1 MIASR
6 AKGRPAAQV
15 FPFGLAAAFALV
27 LGPPIVSA
35 QSIPSETAITA
46 EPLAP
51 PTPLLPFDPSPRRP
65 QGVDPTAD
73 APSVQGIEINP
84 LAAVEPDALGLLEPS
99 EGGFGKD
106 MWAGTDRAVVEAL
119 VPRLP
124 DRYRSA
130 VLRDL
135 ARRLLLSRAAPP
147 QRFAERRLAQADV
160 APDSVPGAAIGAA
173 NAGEADAD
181 EPDLGLLALRV
192 DRLAAVGDTEAL
204 SRFLDIVPRRYD
216 EEPIARARIDT
227 AMLNGAVEDGCREVQ
242 NGMRL
247 YFSLPY
253 WQKALIYCQLAAG
266 QTGQAQLGI
275 GLLRETGQADDA
287 GFQAMVEALSG
298 GTESADAESG
308 DADSGAEVPPAL
320 AAKPLPFALL
330 QARGRSLPAE
340 SVATADLGV
349 LVAMAKSSKTR
360 IELRAAAAE
369 TAVALGA
376 LAPKTLAAAYARF
389 DFDVEDLAGPPDA
402 LPALADPRLRALA
415 YQRIEHQATPE
426 ARAAALVAALR
437 SAWSEAEGYR
447 ALALALQPALRKLS
461 PTPQQAE
468 LARDAGRALY
478 VAGKFESATAWR
490 RAAET
495 SAAADASGPDG
506 AKALWPYWRLA
517 GGRADLQQA
526 DLDAWKAARP
536 DAAQADRQAE
546 FLQAAFSALDSAEA
560 PTLADLT
567 ATASRAAQ
575 DAGDPDLLFD
585 LAAAAAAQ
593 RRGEVVLRSLL
604 LLAPGDLAE
613 VTPAMLKGVLSAL
626 KDVGLELEAR
636 ALAIE
641 TALAKRI

>member
-6 AKGRPAAQV
+6 AKGWPAAQV

-27 LGPPIVSA
+27 LGPPMAAA
-35 QSIPSETAITA
+35 QSIPSETAIAA

-51 PTPLLPFDPSPRRP
+51 PTPLLPFDPTPRRP

-73 APSVQGIEINP
+73 APRVQGIEINP
-84 LAAVEPDALGLLEPS
+84 LAAIEPDALGLLEPS

-147 QRFAERRLAQADV
+147 QRFAERRLAQAEV
-160 APDSVPGAAIGAA
+160 APDSAPASVPGAAIGAA

-266 QTGQAQLGI
+266 QAVQARLGI

-287 GFQAMVEALSG
+287 GFRAMVEALSG
-298 GTESADAESG
+298 SAESG
-308 DADSGAEVPPAL
+308 DAESGAEVPPAL

-340 SVATADLGV
+340 SVAAADLGV

-360 IELRAAAAE
+360 IELRTAAAE

-389 DFDVEDLAGPPDA
+389 DFDAEDLAGPPDA

-415 YQRIEHQATPE
+415 YQRVERQATPE

-478 VAGKFESATAWR
+478 VAGKLESAAAWR

-495 SAAADASGPDG
+495 SAAADVSGPDG

-517 GGRADLQQA
+517 GGRAAVRQA

-546 FLQAAFSALDSAEA
+546 FLRAAFRALDPAEA
-560 PTLADLT
+560 ATLADLT
-567 ATASRAAQ
+567 ATANRAAQ

-604 LLAPGDLAE
+604 LLAPGDLVEA
-613 VTPAMLKGVLSAL
+613 TPAMLKGVLSAL

>member
-1 MIASR
+1 MIASP
-6 AKGRPAAQV
+6 AKGRSSARILLVSLLMAPAMLAGAPAANAQTTPTETTPTETV
-15 FPFGLAAAFALV
+15 PAE
-27 LGPPIVSA
+27 PSVS
-35 QSIPSETAITA
+35 S

-51 PTPLLPFDPSPRRP
+51 PTPLLPFDPTPRQP

-84 LAAVEPDALGLLEPS
+84 LSEIDPDSLGLLEPAD
-99 EGGFGKD
+99 GGFGKD

-119 VPRLP
+119 LPRLP

-135 ARRLLLSRAAPP
+135 ARRLLLSRAAPAE
-147 QRFAERRLAQADV
+147 RFEERRLIQAND
-160 APDSVPGAAIGAA
+160 DSADPSA
-173 NAGEADAD
+173 N

-204 SRFLDIVPRRYD
+204 SRFLDTVPRRYD

-227 AMLNGAVEDGCREVQ
+227 AMLTGAVEDGCREVQ

-266 QTGQAQLGI
+266 QAEQAQLGMA
-275 GLLRETGQADDA
+275 LLRETGQADDA
-287 GFQAMVEALSG
+287 GFQAMVDALSG
-298 GTESADAESG
+298 AEAD
-308 DADSGAEVPPAL
+308 VPPEL
-320 AAKPLPFALL
+320 AAKPLAFALL
-330 QARGRSLPAE
+330 QSRGQALPPE
-340 SVATADLGV
+340 SIELADLGV
-349 LVAMAKSSKTR
+349 LVAMAKSPKTNL
-360 IELRAAAAE
+360 ELRAAAAE

-376 LAPKTLAAAYARF
+376 LTPKTLAATYKGF
-389 DFDVEDLAGPPDA
+389 DFDAEDLAGPPDA

-415 YQRIEHQATPE
+415 YQRIERQATPE
-426 ARAAALVAALR
+426 ARAAALVAALD
-437 SAWSEAEGYR
+437 SAWSEGAGYR

-461 PTPQQAE
+461 PTPQQAG

-478 VAGKFESATAWR
+478 VAGKFESGAAWR

-495 SAAADASGPDG
+495 SAATDIFDPDG

-526 DLDAWKAARP
+526 ELEAWKASRS
-536 DAAQADRQAE
+536 DAAAADREAE
-546 FLQAAFSALDSAEA
+546 LLQAAFRALDPSEA

-575 DAGDPDLLFD
+575 DASDPDLLFD
-585 LAAAAAAQ
+585 LAAAGAAQ
-593 RRGEVVLRSLL
+593 RRGEVVLRTLVL
-604 LLAPGDLAE
+604 MAPGDLAE
-613 VTPAMLKGVLSAL
+613 VTPATLKGVLSAL